1 MFVNKDDNQLRAA
14 HLILGYTPISRTF
27 QASKCIIKA
36 HDPHF
41 HRICVAVEGFLLLEG
56 ASIPKGVP
64 LVSPSSSHPVVKER
78 DGKAKKKEE
87 VVKLGS
93 SEDEF
98 EVFNQA
104 QSSESPFG
112 DLSDLNCTKADFL
125 FSETPFEE
133 DMGIQRKQKI
143 SLLDLIES
151 QLGKETQGRAAQSKP
166 PSPSQSKLPP
176 TSSKLP
182 SPPLRPTLSPR
193 TEPSDPKR
201 KRESKGKEVIKIE
214 KSHPTPED
222 EAQRAAKQQKV
233 GHRGPKRKVNPL
245 PLP

>member
-1 MFVNKDDNQLRAA
+1 MNEVDNQLRVA
-14 HLILGYTPISRTF
+14 HLILGYTPISCAF
-27 QASKCIIKA
+27 QASKCVIKA

-41 HRICVAVEGFLLLEG
+41 HRICVAVKGFLLPEG
-56 ASIPKGVP
+56 ASIPEGVP
-64 LVSPSSSHPVVKER
+64 LVSPSSSRPVVEER
-78 DGKAKKKEE
+78 DEKAKKKEK
-87 VVKLGS
+87 VIKLGS
-93 SEDEF
+93 SKDEF

-112 DLSDLNCTKADFL
+112 DLSDLNCTEADFL

-214 KSHPTPED
+214 KSHPIPED